1 MSITMLGNYLLQILG
16 QEWFWVII
24 IVVVVL
30 FGSSKIPSLARS
42 IGRATGEFQ
51 KGKLEIEKEIETAK
65 KELDK
70 TPERLKLEEA
80 AKALGIEPVGK
91 TDQQLRDAIKQA
103 A

>member
-1 MSITMLGNYLLQILG
+1 MSITMLGNYILQILG
-16 QEWFWVII
+16 QEWLWVIT

-30 FGSSKIPSLARS
+30 FGSSKVPSLARS

-51 KGKLEIEKEIETAK
+51 KGKLEIEKEIEATK
-65 KELDK
+65 KEMDK

-80 AKALGIEPVGK
+80 AKALGIDSVGK
-91 TDQQLRDAIKQA
+91 TDQQLRDAIKLA